1 MPNQFVNRATR
12 SPLSFLMVCIGLY
25 FAAHSFFASLLVGYI
40 VFMWIKKSIRDAQR
54 ADAEASDAKAAPA
67 AATPQPKVDESATAT
82 VTPIKRQY
90 AKSPV
95 VAPLKTG
102 TDDTST
108 GL

>member
-1 MPNQFVNRATR
+1 MPNQFVAKATR
-12 SPLSFLMVCIGLY
+12 TPLSFLLVCIGLY
-25 FAAHSFFASLLVGYI
+25 FAAHSFFAALFVGYL
-40 VFMWIKKSIRDAQR
+40 VFMWIKKSIRDAHR
-54 ADAEASDAKAAPA
+54 ADVEASDAKAPSA
-67 AATPQPKVDESATAT
+67 AATPQAKPDENVTAT

-102 TDDTST
+102 TDDKSA